1 MIKTVLSYLVLLCCI
16 LGARAQVK
24 NEAAP
29 DTVMRVVEG
38 RKNTPEQEKKPYVIL
53 ISADGFRH
61 DYAKKY
67 DAQHLLKL
75 SGTGVRAKAMIPSF
89 PSVTFPNHYTLV
101 TGMYPSHHGLVSN
114 SFYSEERKDSYY
126 MNNNTK
132 VVDGSWYGGT
142 PLWVLAEQ
150 QQMLSASLFWVGSE
164 ADIKG
169 IRPTYFFK
177 YTEKIPMAKR
187 IGIVVDWLK
196 LPEAE
201 RPHLIT
207 FYLSEPDHSGHGFG
221 PEAPETARAVKL
233 VDSVVY
239 QLTQAVKATGLPVNF
254 VFVSDHG
261 MTAVDTAHPIATPK
275 EIDTAQ
281 FNIIPVS
288 TMLELYARD
297 TRAVQPLYEKLKG
310 SAKDYKVYLKSNTP
324 ARWHYGGSDDRFHR
338 IADIVLVPVWPK
350 VFSNKMPGKGHH
362 GFDPAEVKD
371 MKATF
376 YAWGPA
382 IKSGLTVPA
391 FENVNVYPFI
401 TEILGLDYTEEID
414 GKKEVLHGIL
424 K

>member
-1 MIKTVLSYLVLLCCI
+1 MIKTVLSYLVLLCCV

-29 DTVMRVVEG
+29 DTVMRIVEG

-53 ISADGFRH
+53 ISADGFRY

-67 DAQHLLKL
+67 DAQHLLDL
-75 SGTGVRAKAMIPSF
+75 SSTGVRAKAMIPSF

-169 IRPTYFFK
+169 VRPTYFFK

-239 QLTQAVKATGLPVNF
+239 QLTQAVSATGLPVNF

-261 MTAVDTAHPIATPK
+261 MTAVDTTHPIATPK

-297 TRAVQPLYEKLKG
+297 SRAVQPLYEKLKS

-324 ARWHYGGSDDRFHR
+324 ERWHYGGSDDRFHR

-382 IKSGLTVPA
+382 IKSGLTIPA
-391 FENVNVYPFI
+391 FENVNVYPLI